1 MYVGVV
7 GEDRPIA
14 AKDAGLLE
22 NVKIIVKP
30 KENTAKPQRV
40 KKPIGKQ
47 KTAAVMV
54 SVKQGKETWMMQLQ
68 HLDNHG
74 L

>member
-1 MYVGVV
+1 MSVGVV

-30 KENTAKPQRV
+30 KENTAKPKRV
-40 KKPIGKQ
+40 KKPTVKL
-47 KTAAVMV
+47 KTAAVTV
-54 SVKQGKETWMMQLQ
+54 SRKTNQKTWMMQLQ
-68 HLDNHG
+68 HPGNHG